1 MMSFEKRKE
10 TKKTMIVEIDING
23 LCPDPKWI
31 EDYLSKAFLII
42 NQNSPLYINGMRI
55 RIEGDQ

>member
-23 LCPDPKWI
+23 LCPDPEWI
-31 EDYLSKAFLII
+31 EEYLKTEFLKIKV
-42 NQNSPLYINGMRI
+42 NSPLYTNGMRI
-55 RIEGDQ
+55 RIEGDE